1 MPEEGHALRH
11 LHKESLG
18 RARHIPQ
25 ESSLAAESLQHA
37 KEHLFERSSV
47 VREHELMTEALR
59 HGRGK
64 IDRVQLRG
72 ALELEQS
79 QGSLIRAGDN
89 LATRESLEREQRMIA
104 AVNGGIGRYER
115 LGGKREFS
123 PSERLRDEQKQA
135 VHQILLSQDFAL
147 NLRGAA
153 GTGKTAAFTEIAR
166 GLREAGRKVLAVA
179 PTRGAVE
186 E

>member
-1 MPEEGHALRH
+1 
-11 LHKESLG
+11 
-18 RARHIPQ
+18 
-25 ESSLAAESLQHA
+25 
-37 KEHLFERSSV
+37 
-47 VREHELMTEALR
+47 
-59 HGRGK
+59 
-64 IDRVQLRG
+64 
-72 ALELEQS
+72 
-79 QGSLIRAGDN
+79 
-89 LATRESLEREQRMIA
+89 MIA